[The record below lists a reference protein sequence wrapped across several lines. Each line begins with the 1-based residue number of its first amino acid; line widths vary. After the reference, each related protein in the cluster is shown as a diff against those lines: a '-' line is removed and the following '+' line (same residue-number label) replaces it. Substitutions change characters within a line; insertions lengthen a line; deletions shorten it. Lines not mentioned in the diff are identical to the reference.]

1 MAVLALADETAGARF
16 VDLLLVVAP
25 MLVDA
30 ELAGL
35 ALVAG
40 ALPVLVQVAADRHLA
55 AGLHQRLVVVAMHPD
70 LPGPV
75 LAELD
80 ARGAERTHG
89 IFGPVPPRLGR
100 GRPLADDPGLAAL
113 EPDQQAQVVPLVGFV
128 GIGGAVRVHAL
139 DVDDVDLAR
148 AAVDLVALALHG
160 GDDEMGQVRYDRI
173 GLQSG
178 NPRHGDALPCS
189 VLIAAPAR
197 QPLARACTLRP
208 RREAVGAVIGR
219 SENIRV

>member
-1 MAVLALADETAGARF
+1 
-16 VDLLLVVAP
+16 

-35 ALVAG
+35 PLVAG

-55 AGLHQRLVVVAMHPD
+55 AGLHQRLVVIAMHPD
-70 LPGPV
+70 LPGLV

-80 ARGAERTHG
+80 ARGAERTQRMIG
-89 IFGPVPPRLGR
+89 VVPPRLGG
-100 GRPLADDPGLAAL
+100 GRPLADDRRLAAL

-128 GIGGAVRVHAL
+128 GVGGAVRVHAL

-160 GDDEMGQVRYDRI
+160 VDDEMGQVRYDRI
-173 GLQSG
+173 SLQSG
-178 NPRHGDALPCS
+178 NPRHDDALPWS

-197 QPLARACTLRP
+197 PAACARLNAEA
-208 RREAVGAVIGR
+208 RREVLGAVIGR